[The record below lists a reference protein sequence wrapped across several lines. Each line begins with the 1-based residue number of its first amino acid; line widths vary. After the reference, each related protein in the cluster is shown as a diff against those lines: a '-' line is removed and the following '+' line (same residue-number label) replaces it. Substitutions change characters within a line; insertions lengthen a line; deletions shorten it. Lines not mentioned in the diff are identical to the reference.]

1 MPVLEHMRTN
11 ELDPDTE
18 AWFISVLE
26 VIESLDVDAYVSL
39 MSPDVEIVMDGG
51 STRLHGHEQVREGLS
66 RAWAALE
73 SIVHDESNIYGSG
86 DRFVHETVTHAV
98 TKDGQHVETPTCV
111 WIDRDADGRILS
123 ARIY

>member
-1 MPVLEHMRTN
+1 MPILKHMRTN

-26 VIESLDVDAYVSL
+26 VIESLDVDAYVEL
-39 MSPDVEIVMDGG
+39 MSPEVEIVMDGG
-51 STRLHGHEQVREGLS
+51 ATRLRGHQEVREGLG

-86 DRFVHETVTHAV
+86 DRFVHESVTRAV
-98 TKDGQHVETPTCV
+98 TGDGQHVETPTCV
-111 WIDRDADGRILS
+111 WIDRDAEGRILC